1 MIVGMVV
8 GWTLVFGAA
17 ATFAIYRTAAVGEI
31 WAGIHTNSLVGIG
44 AIVEKSI
51 SPELW
56 SEVLVPLLSQPAWLV
71 LGAPGIVLAVLF
83 RWLGR
88 RARG

>member
-1 MIVGMVV
+1 MIVGIVV
-8 GWTLVFGAA
+8 GWALVLGAV
-17 ATFAIYRTAAVGEI
+17 ATFVVYRTAAVGAI
-31 WAGIHTNSLVGIG
+31 WAGIHSNSLVGFG

-71 LGAPGIVLAVLF
+71 LGVPGVVLAVLF
-83 RWLGR
+83 HWLRR
-88 RARG
+88 RA

>member
-1 MIVGMVV
+1 MIVGIVV
-8 GWTLVFGAA
+8 GWSLVLGAA
-17 ATFAIYRTAAVGEI
+17 AVLAIYRTAAVGEI
-31 WAGIHTNSLVGIG
+31 WAGIHANSLVGFG

-71 LGAPGIVLAVLF
+71 LGVPGVVLAALF
-83 RWLGR
+83 HWLR
-88 RARG
+88 RRT